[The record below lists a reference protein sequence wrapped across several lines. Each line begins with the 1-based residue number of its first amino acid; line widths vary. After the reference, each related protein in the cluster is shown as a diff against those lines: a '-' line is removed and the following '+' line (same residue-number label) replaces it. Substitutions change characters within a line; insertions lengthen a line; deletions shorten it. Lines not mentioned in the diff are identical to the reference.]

1 MSVTPHIDML
11 RSPLGR
17 ARGLGS
23 ARAGSRHWWAQRLT
37 ALALVPLTLWF
48 IFAIIHLA
56 GASHQA
62 VIEWL
67 TSPLTLG
74 LMLAL
79 IVATFHHLQLGLQVV
94 IEDYVHD
101 ERAKL
106 ASVLLIK
113 ALSVMMAL
121 VCIVSVLK
129 IGL

>member
-1 MSVTPHIDML
+1 MSVTPRIDML

-48 IFAIIHLA
+48 IFAIIHLS

-67 TSPLTLG
+67 SSPLTLG